1 MRMVEMLYR
10 MIGIQ
15 AKKKALDDDDDD
27 DDDVLSNLDIEK
39 LCPQR

>member
-1 MRMVEMLYR
+1 